1 MLDFCDVSKVKI
13 FIVIIS
19 STTFRLAH
27 ILYGKCFL
35 WGLFMCGIVGIVD
48 FENDLLKDSSII
60 SSMMDALCH
69 RGPDSAGT
77 FITHQVAL
85 GHRRL
90 VVIDPAGGSQPM
102 TRSIGSNTYTIV
114 YNGELY
120 NAPELRSELIERG
133 HTFLSHCDTEVLLL
147 SYIEWGPSCV
157 EKLNGIFA
165 FGVWDEKKQRIFL
178 ARDRMGV
185 KPLFIARTK
194 YALLFASEIKSI
206 LKHPGISPILNE
218 NGILELFALAPA
230 RTPGKT
236 LFAGIEELKPGEC
249 MIYSPL
255 GTYIHRYWQFKCDV
269 HRDDMKTTAEKVY
282 WLVADSARRQLVSD
296 VPICSFLSGGLD
308 SSILSSFAASFAAEK
323 NETLR
328 TFSIDYAD
336 NDKYF
341 TKSAFQPSPDSDY
354 IDIVSKYIGSEHTPH
369 IVSIEDL
376 VSSLKDAMIA
386 RDLPGMA
393 DVDSSLLLFCREIKK
408 YATVAISGEC
418 ADEIFGGY
426 PWFYRDDLL
435 NLDVFPWSNSLMLRR
450 NVMSKR
456 LSKLNIEDYAKSRYF
471 DTVEETP
478 LLGNE
483 KLIDR
488 KRRQMFYLNIKWFMA
503 NLLDRKDRMSM
514 ATGLEVRVPYCDHRL
529 AEYVWN
535 IPWELKNAGG
545 MEKGILRQAVKGMLP
560 TCISERKKSPYPKTH
575 NPEYTR
581 LISEELRDVIA
592 NPNSPIHAIVDSDF
606 VMEMLSTLSIVTPW
620 FGQLMTGPQLF
631 AFLLQLNMWLEEYNV
646 NIAF

>member
-1 MLDFCDVSKVKI
+1 
-13 FIVIIS
+13 
-19 STTFRLAH
+19 
-27 ILYGKCFL
+27 
-35 WGLFMCGIVGIVD
+35 MCGIVGIID
-48 FENDLLKDSSII
+48 FDNDLLKDSGIL
-60 SSMMDALCH
+60 SSMMDSLSP
-69 RGPDSAGT
+69 RGPDSAGM
-77 FITHQVAL
+77 FITHQAAL

-90 VVIDPAGGSQPM
+90 IVIDPAGGSQPM
-102 TRSIGSNTYTIV
+102 TRNIGSNTYTIV

-120 NAPELRSELIERG
+120 NTDELRKELIEKG
-133 HTFLSHCDTEVLLL
+133 HTFFSQCDTEVLLV

-157 EKLNGIFA
+157 ERFNGIFA
-165 FGVWDEKKQRIFL
+165 FGIWDDKKQRIFL

-194 YALLFASEIKSI
+194 YALLFASEIKAL
-206 LKHPGISPILNE
+206 LKHPDISPVLTE
-218 NGILELFALAPA
+218 NGVMELFALAPA

-236 LFAGIEELKPGEC
+236 FFAGIEELKPGEC

-255 GTYIHRYWQFKCDV
+255 GTYIHRYWQFKCDI
-269 HRDDMKTTAEKVY
+269 HRDDINTTVEKVR

-296 VPICSFLSGGLD
+296 VPVCIFLSGGLD
-308 SSILSSFAASFAAEK
+308 SSILSYFAAKYYAEK
-323 NETLR
+323 NEQLR

-341 TKSAFQPSPDSDY
+341 IRSAFQPSPDSDY
-354 IDIVSKYIGSEHTPH
+354 IGIASRHLGSEHIPYTVGTDML
-369 IVSIEDL
+369 IN
-376 VSSLKDAMIA
+376 SLKDAMTA

-393 DVDSSLLLFCREIKK
+393 DVDSSLLLFCREIKN

-435 NLDVFPWSNSLMLRR
+435 NLDVFPWSNSLDLRR
-450 NVMSKR
+450 SVMSRR
-456 LSKLNIEDYAKSRYF
+456 LADLNIEDYAKSRYF

-478 LLGNE
+478 LFGNE
-483 KLIDR
+483 KYIDR

-503 NLLDRKDRMSM
+503 NLLERKDRMGM
-514 ATGLEVRVPYCDHRL
+514 AAGLEVRVPYCDHRL

-535 IPWELKNAGG
+535 IPWEMKNAGG
-545 MEKGILRQAVKGMLP
+545 MEKGILREAVKGMLP
-560 TCISERKKSPYPKTH
+560 QCICERKKSPYPKTH

-581 LISEELRDVIA
+581 LVSEALRDIISSSS
-592 NPNSPIHAIVDSDF
+592 SPILALIDKEF
-606 VMEMLSTLSIVTPW
+606 VWEMLDSLSLVTPW

-631 AFLLQLNMWLEEYNV
+631 AFLIQLNMWLEEYKV
-646 NIAF
+646 RIAV

>member
-1 MLDFCDVSKVKI
+1 
-13 FIVIIS
+13 
-19 STTFRLAH
+19 
-27 ILYGKCFL
+27 
-35 WGLFMCGIVGIVD
+35 MCGIVGIVD
-48 FENDLLKDSSII
+48 FDNDLLQSSGIL
-60 SSMMDALCH
+60 SSMMDTLSH
-69 RGPDSAGT
+69 RGPDSAGM
-77 FITHQVAL
+77 FITHQAAL

-120 NAPELRSELIERG
+120 NTDELRNELTQKG
-133 HTFLSHCDTEVLLL
+133 HIFFSHCDTEVLLL

-157 EKLNGIFA
+157 EKFNGIFA
-165 FGVWDEKKQRIFL
+165 FGIWDEKKQRIFL

-194 YALLFASEIKSI
+194 YALLFASEIKAI
-206 LKHPGISPILNE
+206 LKHPEISPVLNE
-218 NGILELFALAPA
+218 NGILELFSLAPA

-236 LFAGIEELKPGEC
+236 FFAGIEELKPGEC
-249 MIYSPL
+249 MIYSPF
-255 GTYIHRYWQFKCDV
+255 GTYIHRYWQFKCEP
-269 HRDDMKTTAEKVY
+269 HRDDLNTTIEKVY
-282 WLVADSARRQLVSD
+282 WLVADAAKRQLVSD
-296 VPICSFLSGGLD
+296 VPVCSFLSGGLD
-308 SSILSSFAASFAAEK
+308 SSILTYFAVKYSAEK

-328 TFSIDYAD
+328 TFSIDFTE

-341 TKSAFQPSPDSDY
+341 TRSVFQPSQDNEY
-354 IDIVSKYIGSEHTPH
+354 IEIVSRHLGSEHIPH
-369 IVSIEDL
+369 TLTIEDL
-376 VSSLKDAMIA
+376 INSLKIAMTA

-435 NLDVFPWSNSLMLRR
+435 NLDVFPWSNSLGLRR
-450 NVMSKR
+450 GVMSRR
-456 LSKLNIEDYAKSRYF
+456 LADLNIEDYAKGRYY

-483 KLIDR
+483 KFRDR

-514 ATGLEVRVPYCDHRL
+514 ASGLEVRVPYCDHRL

-535 IPWELKNAGG
+535 IPWEMKNAGG
-545 MEKGILRQAVKGMLP
+545 MEKGILREAVKGLLP
-560 TCISERKKSPYPKTH
+560 PRICERKKSPYPKTH
-575 NPEYTR
+575 HPEYTR
-581 LISEELRDVIA
+581 LVSVALRDVIA
-592 NPNSPIHAIVDSDF
+592 NGNSPIHALIDKVF
-606 VMEMLSTLSIVTPW
+606 VEEMLNSLSIVTPW

-631 AFLLQLNMWLEEYNV
+631 AFLLQLNMWLEEYKV
-646 NIAF
+646 SIAF